1 MTGSCTDWAVSGAHL
16 GWSRER
22 VRLVSQLQL
31 VVVLQSIVLLPT
43 AVMYPFFVAV
53 IWAVSG

>member
-1 MTGSCTDWAVSGAHL
+1 MTGSDTDWGVSGSHL

-31 VVVLQSIVLLPT
+31 VVVLQSMVLLPS
-43 AVMYPFFVAV
+43 AAMYPFFVAV
-53 IWAVSG
+53 I